1 MRRLLIDS
9 LERTP
14 SPIEISNQK
23 CQSTII
29 SHYKSSPLT
38 GSGIMAEP
46 SRKIQRDEL
55 YELVWAKCAKLCAHF
70 YSTPCLMTEESVDY
84 IVLFKIASH
93 SVRK

>member
-23 CQSTII
+23 CQSTTI

-55 YELVWAKCAKLCAHF
+55 YELVWAKCSRAIPLGFEKPSRIGQRLGRP
-70 YSTPCLMTEESVDY
+70 SW
-84 IVLFKIASH
+84 SH
-93 SVRK
+93 RLLDFRN

>member
-1 MRRLLIDS
+1 
-9 LERTP
+9 
-14 SPIEISNQK
+14 
-23 CQSTII
+23 
-29 SHYKSSPLT
+29 
-38 GSGIMAEP
+38 MAEP